1 MAEWLFTN
9 WDENVSDHNIEITK
23 HALDF
28 VAVGAVAGAVID
40 VLPDIAVT
48 LTIIWMTIRI
58 GEKLYCWWHTD
69 RVKRWTKRNL

>member
-1 MAEWLFTN
+1 MTVETA
-9 WDENVSDHNIEITK
+9 K

-40 VLPDIAVT
+40 ILPDIAVT

-58 GEKLYCWWHTD
+58 GEKLYCWWQTD
-69 RVKRWTKRNL
+69 TVKKWTKRNS